1 MNSNSICHPPI
12 CNLPSYYFT
21 QSPHPSSVS
30 LVTLTNPTPQLTK
43 LKPTKLYLTKL
54 RFILNSFPLFDR
66 CLIHTHPHTHINWAT
81 SLQLHTLS
89 DFFCKL
95 MFSMRSAKKV
105 KKRKKKRCTNRHYQL
120 FAKVK
125 FCLLITNL
133 YNKLFA

>member
-1 MNSNSICHPPI
+1 MNLNSICHPPI

-66 CLIHTHPHTHINWAT
+66 CLNHTHTHTHISTGPGYNDPDFVVSIHT
-81 SLQLHTLS
+81 SPPQLHSLS
-89 DFFCKL
+89 DFFFKL
-95 MFSMRSAKKV
+95 MFSTRSAKKV
-105 KKRKKKRCTNRHYQL
+105 KKQET
-120 FAKVK
+120 
-125 FCLLITNL
+125 L
-133 YNKLFA
+133 YKSPLTIVCQS